1 MKKRAYKDNSL
12 RPFKVVASVLIIAAV
27 LMLIFTVSTVD
38 YEVETRMPEN
48 ERMTQEELSERI
60 VFAVLFGLT
69 GVCINY
75 VVEKAEKELDRLDA
89 KNNEERYEEW

>member
-1 MKKRAYKDNSL
+1 MKKKAYKDNSL
-12 RPFKVVASVLIIAAV
+12 KPYKAIAAAFIMAAV
-27 LMLIFTVSTVD
+27 LILIFTVSTVD
-38 YEVETRMPEN
+38 YEVETRMPEK
-48 ERMTQEELSERI
+48 ERMTQEELTERI

-75 VVEKAEKELDRLDA
+75 VVEQAEKELDRLDA